1 MTYWNSN
8 DNGNDDRTQTLL
20 RQNEIKKKN
29 QKSNSS
35 KLQILNDI

>member
-1 MTYWNSN
+1 MIYWNNN

-35 KLQILNDI
+35 KLQILKDK